1 MGVKYGDGLYL
12 PTKKEPFTDGLTGAT
27 PHSGFDVK
35 MQPAGGLKQFR
46 IKIEI
51 NHSTD
56 FNESYPKSA
65 QEGDDNYSGGKEGS
79 GQPAVVYAADI
90 DLTSGV
96 TSYVASLIGHSSPDG
111 SSGQLY
117 TDTST
122 PDFRFED
129 CRTNNHNDSAMKQY
143 LFVML
148 FFLIPF
154 FSKGQRECNPV
165 RYQVTNRQYGYS
177 DEYSFD
183 SPFRIGRQG
192 VVFSQ

>member
-1 MGVKYGDGLYL
+1 M
-12 PTKKEPFTDGLTGAT
+12 
-27 PHSGFDVK
+27 K
-35 MQPAGGLKQFR
+35 MQPADGLKQFR

-96 TSYVASLIGHSSPDG
+96 TSYVASLIGHSSSDG
-111 SSGQLY
+111 SNGQVY

-122 PDFRFED
+122 L
-129 CRTNNHNDSAMKQY
+129 TSALKIVEQ
-143 LFVML
+143 
-148 FFLIPF
+148 ITITIQP
-154 FSKGQRECNPV
+154 
-165 RYQVTNRQYGYS
+165 
-177 DEYSFD
+177 
-183 SPFRIGRQG
+183 
-192 VVFSQ
+192 